1 RYVSDASYWM
11 YLAHLPFIMLLQALV
26 SGLSL
31 PSLLKFT
38 LTCLVTF
45 AFLLLTY
52 RYLVRYT
59 IIGTM
64 LNGRKSRPSSVPSP
78 LHGSGS

>member
-1 RYVSDASYWM
+1 YVSDASYWM
-11 YLAHLPFIMLLQALV
+11 YLAHLPLIMILQALV
-26 SGLSL
+26 SASPLPGLV
-31 PSLLKFT
+31 KFT
-38 LTCLVTF
+38 LICLVSF

-64 LNGRKSRPSSVPSP
+64 LNGKKVRMPRLSPAPGSSP
-78 LHGSGS
+78 